1 MKRLLCKLFGCP
13 DLRVIEEYSR
23 KEEFR
28 PLLVA
33 GGRFVPAPHICAKI
47 KGKFQCKRCDK
58 IVTGEFEQKRWLEKS
73 ELRQ

>member
-23 KEEFR
+23 TEEYR

-33 GGRFVPAPHICAKI
+33 GGRTIPAPHICAKI
-47 KGKFQCKRCDK
+47 KGKFQCKRCGDFV
-58 IVTGEFEQKRWLEKS
+58 IGEFEQRRWLAKS
-73 ELRQ
+73 ELPL